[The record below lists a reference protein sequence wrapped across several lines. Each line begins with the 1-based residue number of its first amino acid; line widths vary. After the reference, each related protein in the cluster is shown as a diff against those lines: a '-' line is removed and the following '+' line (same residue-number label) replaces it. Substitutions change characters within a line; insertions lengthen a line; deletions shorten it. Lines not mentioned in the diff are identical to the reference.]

1 MEMIFYASGRKY
13 LLGLVVF
20 SFHITSR
27 RPRPGNPMINCQSDP
42 RAVVKSSL
50 LPSLLIIFLFR
61 FCRLIS
67 QDLCPNCYRSNFG

>member
-1 MEMIFYASGRKY
+1 MENDLLCIRTEIFTRFSGFFFPYNVSEATARQ
-13 LLGLVVF
+13 
-20 SFHITSR
+20 
-27 RPRPGNPMINCQSDP
+27 PMINCQSDP